1 MKSEQIR
8 STFLDFFGERD
19 HLAMPEGPL
28 TPADDSL
35 LFTNAGMVQFKPYF
49 VGEQQPPRP
58 RLMTVQRCVR
68 TVDIDNIGH
77 TTRHATSFEML
88 GNFSFHDYGKIE
100 SMAWAL
106 ELLTGGFGF
115 DRERLWVTVLR
126 GDEETVAL
134 WGKLGFAAQRIQR
147 LGPQDNLWSMDV
159 PGGPSGPTTE
169 IFYDRGEAFG
179 RDGGPEVNSERY
191 LEVWNLVF
199 MGYRYVDTGM
209 GLDRMAMLL
218 QEVPH
223 LQAIDLV
230 RPLFDA
236 VLALTWRDDELRAH
250 RIITDHLRTSLL
262 MIGEGVMPSTAG
274 PGYVL
279 RRLLRR
285 AVYQLH
291 RLGVREPRL
300 GSLTGNPVIERE
312 ERVFERTLRS
322 GSRLLQRELSRG
334 TLDAQTVF
342 KLHDTHGFPIDLTEE
357 IAIDAGVPIDRRG
370 FETLMAEQRARS
382 RGTFRRPGG
391 DAVQE

>member
-1 MKSEQIR
+1 
-8 STFLDFFGERD
+8 
-19 HLAMPEGPL
+19 
-28 TPADDSL
+28 
-35 LFTNAGMVQFKPYF
+35 
-49 VGEQQPPRP
+49 
-58 RLMTVQRCVR
+58 
-68 TVDIDNIGH
+68 
-77 TTRHATSFEML
+77 ML

-391 DAVQE
+391 DAVQEEVDGHE